1 MTLEERA
8 ESARETLFGRYDELN
23 ALWLQAEEQLTK
35 FHIPC
40 FVYCKYDEYQD
51 PADQPG
57 FMTSKYLL
65 LQKIKGKWRIC
76 YGLVDDWDVDHGW
89 TPITECSAHVRVEAA
104 RHLDK
109 LREKVVKSA
118 EDFIPKV
125 DEAIKTLAAAVGR
138 TVNIESRDLLS
149 ERAKLNGHHN
159 K

>member
-23 ALWLQAEEQLTK
+23 ALWLQAEEQLTQ
-35 FHIPC
+35 FHIPRP
-40 FVYCKYDEYQD
+40 VYHQFDEYQD
-51 PADQPG
+51 PGNPPG
-57 FMTSKYLL
+57 AMTSKYLS
-65 LQKIKGKWRIC
+65 LQKVKGKWRIC
-76 YGLVDDWDVDHGW
+76 YGLCDDWCDHDYGW
-89 TPITECSAHVRVEAA
+89 TPITECSAQVRVEAA
-104 RHLDK
+104 RHLEK

-138 TVNIESRDLLS
+138 TVNIESRDLLT
-149 ERAKLNGHHN
+149 ERAKLNGHR